1 MKKQMLNEGEIRKMM
16 KFANIKN
23 LTENFLETK
32 LDEEA
37 VTEEDT
43 LEEGEDEKE
52 ETLEEEA
59 VTEEETLEEEAHE
72 EELELDAD
80 PMGEEPP
87 MDDELPM
94 GDEPAAAP
102 AGNEEIAK
110 QLAAGVAALLSQ
122 VLDVDVEST
131 DDGMA
136 DEPALDEPELPEP
149 ALEAPPEE
157 EPVMEMGHEK
167 DELSEMGDHE
177 DDTNEG
183 DMYQEDLVNEI
194 TRRVAKRLLDI
205 NKK

>member
-1 MKKQMLNEGEIRKMM
+1 MLNEGEIRKMM

-43 LEEGEDEKE
+43 LEEGEDEE

-59 VTEEETLEEEAHE
+59 ATEEETLEEEAHE

-94 GDEPAAAP
+94 GDEPAAAAP

-110 QLAAGVAALLSQ
+110 QLAAGIADLLSQ

-136 DEPALDEPELPEP
+136 DEPALEEP
-149 ALEAPPEE
+149 ALDEPAPEAPPEE
-157 EPVMEMGHEK
+157 EPVMEMGHPEEEE
-167 DELSEMGDHE
+167 ELPR
-177 DDTNEG
+177 EG

>member
-1 MKKQMLNEGEIRKMM
+1 MLNEGEIRKMM

-32 LDEEA
+32 LEEEDA
-37 VTEEDT
+37 TDEDT
-43 LEEGEDEKE
+43 LDEGEDE
-52 ETLEEEA
+52 
-59 VTEEETLEEEAHE
+59 EEETLEEETHE

-94 GDEPAAAP
+94 GDEPAAAAP

-136 DEPALDEPELPEP
+136 DEPALEEPELPEP

-157 EPVMEMGHEK
+157 EPVMEMGYPEEEE
-167 DELSEMGDHE
+167 ELPR
-177 DDTNEG
+177 EG